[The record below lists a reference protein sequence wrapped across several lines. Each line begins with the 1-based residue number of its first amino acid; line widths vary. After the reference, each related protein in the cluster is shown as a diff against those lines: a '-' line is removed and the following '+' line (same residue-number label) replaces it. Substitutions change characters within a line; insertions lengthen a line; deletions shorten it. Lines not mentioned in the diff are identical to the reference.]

1 MLTLYRHPRFSRRFR
16 SQRSID
22 FAGGR
27 RLPVD
32 VHAEDDEF
40 VIVASV
46 AGLSPEDLKVEIL
59 DDVLTL
65 SGEITAASNGD
76 SEYLLREIYFGEF
89 SRSLKLPSPVEGEN
103 AEAKVENGILTV
115 RIPKAES
122 ARPKAIEVKT
132 S

>member
-1 MLTLYRHPRFSRRFR
+1 MLTLYRYPGFSRRFR
-16 SQRSID
+16 SRQSID
-22 FAGGR
+22 YYGGR

-40 VIVASV
+40 VVVASV
-46 AGLSPEDLKVEIL
+46 AGLKAEDLKVEIL

-65 SGEITAASNGD
+65 SGEITSESNGD

-89 SRSLKLPSPVEGEN
+89 SRSLKLPSAVEGEK
-103 AEAKVENGILTV
+103 AEAKVENGIITV
-115 RIPKAES
+115 RIPKAEN
-122 ARPKAIEVKT
+122 ARPRSIEVKT

>member
-1 MLTLYRHPRFSRRFR
+1 MLTLYRYPGFSRRFQSR
-16 SQRSID
+16 RSID
-22 FAGGR
+22 YYGGR

-40 VIVASV
+40 VVVASV
-46 AGLSPEDLKVEIL
+46 AGLKAEDLKVEIL

-65 SGEITAASNGD
+65 SGEITSESNGD

-89 SRSLKLPSPVEGEN
+89 SRSLKLPSAVEGEK
-103 AEAKVENGILTV
+103 AEAKVENGIITV
-115 RIPKAES
+115 RIPKAEN
-122 ARPKAIEVKT
+122 ARPRSIEVKT

>member
-16 SQRSID
+16 NYRQID
-22 FAGGR
+22 YYGGR
-27 RLPVD
+27 RLPID
-32 VHAEDDEF
+32 VHSEDDEF

-46 AGLSPEDLKVEIL
+46 AGLKPEDLKVEIL

-65 SGEITAASNGD
+65 SGEITSESNGD
-76 SEYLLREIYFGEF
+76 SEYLLREITFGEF
-89 SRSLKLPSPVEGEN
+89 SRSLRLPSPVEADK

-115 RIPKAES
+115 HIPKIEK